1 MKIIFAGTGSGK
13 TSLKRYHSSTLFSSA
28 DFNLLLDAGDGVSR
42 ALMNSQID
50 FNSIDAILF
59 SHFHPDHLNGISSLL
74 IQMKMNKR
82 EKSLRLLVHSNL
94 YSSFIKFLETGYVF
108 KERMG
113 FDINILT
120 YSTDSF
126 FRVSKDIGFISRE
139 NSHLKKYETSAE
151 DSGLL
156 ISSSFL
162 LFVESKRVFCS
173 GDIGSVEDL
182 YLFENE
188 KFDAFLTEVTHIDI
202 ALLKKVLLR
211 INPERVF
218 INHLSDESQ
227 EELQLWLSSLPVSL
241 RERIFLTHDAMS
253 VTI

>member
-13 TSLKRYHSSTLFSSA
+13 TSLKRYHTSTLFSSA
-28 DFNLLLDAGDGVSR
+28 DFNLLIDAGDGVSR
-42 ALMNSQID
+42 ALMNAQID

-59 SHFHPDHLNGISSLL
+59 SHFHPDHLNGIASLL

-126 FRVSKDIGFISRE
+126 FRVSKDIAFISRE
-139 NSHLKKYETSAE
+139 NSHLKKYETNAE

-162 LFVESKRVFCS
+162 LFAESKRLFYS
-173 GDIGSVEDL
+173 GDIGSEEDL

-188 KFDAFLTEVTHIDI
+188 KIDAFITEVTHIDI

-211 INPERVF
+211 INPERVY

-227 EELQLWLSSLPVSL
+227 EDLQLLLASLPVPL
-241 RERIFLTHDAMS
+241 RERIFLTSDAMS